1 LVGALKARLEIWA
14 PLLQKMG
21 IGQDEQKS
29 VIFALEKAATDGG
42 VVGNKLSTGNSLR
55 FLLQALHGEECLS
68 EEAILSW
75 AAERKDEPA
84 GSPKGK
90 LFQLQSIKDFLE
102 WLEEESEG
110 DDSDGDDEDS
120 EGS

>member
-1 LVGALKARLEIWA
+1 V
-14 PLLQKMG
+14 
-21 IGQDEQKS
+21 
-29 VIFALEKAATDGG
+29 
-42 VVGNKLSTGNSLR
+42 
-55 FLLQALHGEECLS
+55 S
-68 EEAILSW
+68 EDAILSW
-75 AAERKDEPA
+75 AAERKDEPV

-110 DDSDGDDEDS
+110 DDSEGDDEDS